1 MMKRNSYPQ
10 ICYIALLG
18 PRDNTMFT
26 NVPPMSVV
34 NPMLFYLGNLPQ
46 GIVQFVYG
54 VEYYEKLKH
63 YGLQLGYDL
72 RMIYPDTPQF
82 SIDRLLGLTKDQ
94 PRVILLC
101 TDNEQSIQTYNAL
114 FSGKIDIDTL
124 CIYMKK

>member
-1 MMKRNSYPQ
+1 MKQNTYPQ

-34 NPMLFYLGNLPQ
+34 NSMLFYLGNLPQ
-46 GIVQFVYG
+46 SMFQFVYG
-54 VEYYEKLKH
+54 VEYYEKMKH

-72 RMIYPDTPQF
+72 QMIYPDTPLF
-82 SIDRLLGLTKDQ
+82 SIDRLLELTKDQ

-101 TDNEQSIQTYNAL
+101 TDNEQSIQTYNTL
-114 FSGKIDIDTL
+114 FSGKIDFDTL
-124 CIYMKK
+124 CILP

>member
-1 MMKRNSYPQ
+1 MMKQKTYPQ

-34 NPMLFYLGNLPQ
+34 NSMLFYLGNLPQ
-46 GIVQFVYG
+46 SMFQFVYG
-54 VEYYEKLKH
+54 VEYYEKMKH

-72 RMIYPDTPQF
+72 QMIYPDTPQF
-82 SIDRLLGLTKDQ
+82 SIERLLELTKDQ

-101 TDNEQSIQTYNAL
+101 TDNKQSIQTYNVL
-114 FSGKIDIDTL
+114 FSGKIGIDTL
-124 CIYMKK
+124 CIL